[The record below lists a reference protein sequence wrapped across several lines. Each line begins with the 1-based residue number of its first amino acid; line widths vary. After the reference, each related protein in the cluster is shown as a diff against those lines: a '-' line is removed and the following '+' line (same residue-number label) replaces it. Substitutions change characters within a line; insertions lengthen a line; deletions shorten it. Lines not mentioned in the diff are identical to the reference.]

1 MGERESVCLRV
12 TFILI
17 EEDVFNLK
25 MVGPEALIAGFLGGE
40 AILEVREEDPSLSS
54 GLGILETL
62 QH

>member
-1 MGERESVCLRV
+1 MHV

-54 GLGILETL
+54 GLGILETI
-62 QH
+62 QY